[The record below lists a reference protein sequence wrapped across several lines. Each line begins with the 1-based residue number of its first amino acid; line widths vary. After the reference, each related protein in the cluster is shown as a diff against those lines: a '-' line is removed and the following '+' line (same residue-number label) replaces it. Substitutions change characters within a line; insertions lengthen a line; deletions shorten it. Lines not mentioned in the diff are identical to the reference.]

1 MIGIS
6 FTQTGMDEV
15 VAHISRVE
23 VFLRDPITECKAELT
38 QWFRDVEARAFTS
51 QGATTTR
58 QWRELEPRYRQWK
71 KRRFPG
77 RTILER
83 TGRLR
88 ASLQVQTSDSIVEST
103 PRRLVLGTS
112 VEYARFHQSPGQRP
126 FIAITNRDAAAA
138 AVIVRRK
145 LAGALGQQVGVAA

>member
-1 MIGIS
+1 MIEIS
-6 FTQTGMDEV
+6 FGQTGIDEV
-15 VAHISRVE
+15 VARVSRVE

-51 QGATTTR
+51 QGGTTQGGAWR
-58 QWRELEPRYRQWK
+58 QLSPLYRRAK
-71 KRRFPG
+71 ERKFPG

-88 ASLQVQTSDSIVEST
+88 ASLQVQTSDSIVQST
-103 PRRLVLGTS
+103 PRRLLLGTK
-112 VEYARFHQSPGQRP
+112 VPYAGYNQATRP
-126 FIAITNRDAAAA
+126 FINITNRDAAAA